1 MKFVT
6 LCEPPLPSRIRRFWI
21 LHFATLDIQKA
32 PLTRGISRAGHS
44 RGRAKDPKMED
55 PTNQDSNH
63 HISTFTHNNILVLQ
77 FDKVHRLAGY
87 TSHHHVKSR
96 LCIRSF
102 GRFARKYRESGGS
115 LGSESR
121 HHAWVGSCHHDGFLH
136 QVGSPCPS
144 IGSGRYV
151 LGKKSCM
158 SLSVLYVFDHF
169 C

>member
-21 LHFATLDIQKA
+21 LHFDTLAIQTI
-32 PLTRGISRAGHS
+32 PLARVLLEQVIL
-44 RGRAKDPKMED
+44 ED
-55 PTNQDSNH
+55 EQKTPRWKIRQTKIPITT
-63 HISTFTHNNILVLQ
+63 ISTFTHNNIVVLQ

-102 GRFARKYRESGGS
+102 GRFARKHREPGGS

-121 HHAWVGSCHHDGFLH
+121 HHAWVRSCHHDGFLH

-144 IGSGRYV
+144 SGSGRYV
-151 LGKKSCM
+151 LGKKSCR
-158 SLSVLYVFDHF
+158 SLFILLLGR
-169 C
+169 